1 MLESDDGIAP
11 LQRGRAKPFRAGC
24 MLMASLAQP
33 RPSSQSVISLDPPPS
48 DSCWSV

>member
-33 RPSSQSVISLDPPPS
+33 RPSSHFSFYRSPAIR
-48 DSCWSV
+48 